1 MYNLYFFGVLGVYDA
16 IKRFVD
22 KIFSVPIAFLDLA
35 REKLSGAATVTRQGL
50 NFNQYMSFFAD
61 LPSYMQLVLKS
72 LLSVTV
78 ILATLVMFRALMR
91 MYFTVKSGV
100 KWW

>member
-1 MYNLYFFGVLGVYDA
+1 MGVFNA
-16 IKRFVD
+16 IKTFVD
-22 KIFSVPIAFLDLA
+22 KVFSVPIAMLDLA
-35 REKLSGAATVTRQGL
+35 REKLVNAASVTRQGI
-50 NFNQYMSFFAD
+50 NFNQYMSFFGD

-72 LLSVTV
+72 LLGVTV

-91 MYFTVKSGV
+91 LYFAVKGGV